1 MSAMT
6 KPSNYP
12 QPLSLLIGAL
22 GGEGGGVLSEWLTA
36 IAHHAGYAAQSTS
49 IPGVAQR
56 TGATTYFFELYPV
69 PTAQLGGRQPV
80 FSLNPIPGRLDALVS
95 SELLETARAVSNGLP
110 SPDRTLIITSSSRT
124 LTNAERMHLGD
135 GRLDDAALIT
145 IVQSA
150 CRAHHLLDMHRI
162 ARENGTVVSAVM
174 LGAIAGSGLLP
185 FAKDDYIAIVR
196 DSGRGAQASLA
207 GFEAARQR
215 VQQGRE
221 QAALAQQLVGEAV
234 ATTVVKTVSGVTPDS
249 SPDLLNEFPVL
260 SRDVLALGLARV
272 VEYQDTVYGTLYL
285 ERMRCVHIAEASADA
300 SADSTSAK
308 VGMRE
313 DENHL
318 TKNHAIDGALHDAA
332 HQNANDIADGAITR
346 EVARWLALWMAYDDI
361 VRVADLKSRAARRQR
376 VRNEVRVAEGDVLK
390 TYEYFK
396 PGVPEIAALLPAPLA
411 DRLKEANRRRLA
423 EGRPAW
429 EMPVRLASH
438 TILGTL
444 LLRTLAAMKHLR
456 RWSSRYVEEQAL
468 IDEWLGAVQEGAK
481 QSRSLGFE
489 IAQCGR
495 LIKGYGSTNERGR
508 DNLLHVIRHL
518 AQPAFGSAPERA
530 SAIRRARDA
539 ALADDAGKAL
549 DKTLNELGAAPRAI
563 KAQTIR
569 WMPRNR
575 IKTGT
580 TQ

>member
-6 KPSNYP
+6 KTSIYP

-36 IAHHAGYAAQSTS
+36 IARHAGYAAQSTS

-69 PTAQLGGRQPV
+69 PVAQLGGRQPV

-95 SELLETARAVSNGLP
+95 SEMLETARAVSNGLP

-135 GRLDDAALIT
+135 GRLDDATLIS

-196 DSGRGAQASLA
+196 ESGRGALASLA
-207 GFEAARQR
+207 GFEAAWQR

-221 QAALAQQLVGEAV
+221 QAALAQQLVGDVV
-234 ATTVVKTVSGVTPDS
+234 AATVAKTVAGAALDS
-249 SPDLLNEFPVL
+249 SPDVLNEFPAPAQ
-260 SRDVLALGLARV
+260 DVLALGLARV
-272 VEYQDTVYGTLYL
+272 IEYQDATYGTRYL
-285 ERMRCVHIAEASADA
+285 ERMRRVKIAELSAVKTASKSGDIPEE
-300 SADSTSAK
+300 AK
-308 VGMRE
+308 HHTTDDVE
-313 DENHL
+313 
-318 TKNHAIDGALHDAA
+318 
-332 HQNANDIADGAITR
+332 DGAITR

-361 VRVADLKSRAARRQR
+361 VRVADLKSRAARSQR
-376 VRNEVRVAEGDVLK
+376 VRSEARVAEGDVLK

-396 PGVPEIAALLPAPLA
+396 PGIPEIAALLPAPLA
-411 DRLKEANRRRLA
+411 DRLKDANRRRLA

-456 RWSSRYVEEQAL
+456 RWSSRYAEEQAL
-468 IDEWLGAVQEGAK
+468 IDEWLGAVQAGAM
-481 QSRSLGFE
+481 QSRLLGFE

-518 AQPAFGSAPERA
+518 AQPAFGSASERA
-530 SAIRRARDA
+530 NAIRRARDA

-549 DKTLNELGAAPRAI
+549 DKALNELGAPPRAI
-563 KAQTIR
+563 KAQPIR

-575 IKTGT
+575 ITTGPAK
-580 TQ
+580 

>member
-6 KPSNYP
+6 KPSSYP

-36 IAHHAGYAAQSTS
+36 IARHAGYAAQSTS

-56 TGATTYFFELYPV
+56 TGATTYFFEMYPLPV
-69 PTAQLGGRQPV
+69 AQLGGRQPV

-110 SPDRTLIITSSSRT
+110 SPERTLIITSSSRT

-135 GRLDDAALIT
+135 GRVDDAALIA

-150 CRAHHLLDMHRI
+150 CRAHHLLDMQRI

-196 DSGRGAQASLA
+196 ESGRGARASLA
-207 GFEAARQR
+207 GFEAAWQR
-215 VQQGRE
+215 VHEGRE
-221 QAALAQQLVGEAV
+221 QAAFAQQLVGDVVAKTASKAV
-234 ATTVVKTVSGVTPDS
+234 AGSAAVSSADV
-249 SPDLLNEFPVL
+249 LNEFPAPA
-260 SRDVLALGLARV
+260 RDILALGLARV
-272 VEYQDTVYGTLYL
+272 IEYQDAAYGRLYL
-285 ERMRCVHIAEASADA
+285 ERMRRVHFAEAGAMT
-300 SADSTSAK
+300 ST
-308 VGMRE
+308 
-313 DENHL
+313 
-318 TKNHAIDGALHDAA
+318 
-332 HQNANDIADGAITR
+332 IADMQVQAKQPTTDDVAEGAITR

-361 VRVADLKSRAARRQR
+361 VRVADLKSRAARSQR
-376 VRNEVRVAEGDVLK
+376 VRSEARVAEGDVLK

-411 DRLKEANRRRLA
+411 DRLKDANRQRIA

-429 EMPVRLASH
+429 EVPVKLASH
-438 TILGTL
+438 TIAGTL
-444 LLRTLAAMKHLR
+444 LLRALAAVKHLR
-456 RWSSRYVEEQAL
+456 RWGSRFAEEQAL
-468 IDEWLGAVQEGAK
+468 INEWLVAVQEGAK
-481 QSRSLGFE
+481 QSSPLGFE

-508 DNLLHVIRHL
+508 DNLLHMIRQL
-518 AQPAFGSAPERA
+518 AQPAFGSAEERA
-530 SAIRRARDA
+530 DAIRRARTA

-549 DKTLNELGAAPRAI
+549 DKTLNELGAAPRAM
-563 KAQTIR
+563 KAQPIR

-575 IKTGT
+575 IKTGPAP
-580 TQ
+580 

>member
-6 KPSNYP
+6 KTSTYP

-22 GGEGGGVLSEWLTA
+22 GGEGGGVLSEWLIA
-36 IAHHAGYAAQSTS
+36 IARHAGYAAQSTS

-124 LTNAERMHLGD
+124 LTNAERMYLGD
-135 GRLDDAALIT
+135 GRLDDVTLLS

-150 CRAHHLLDMHRI
+150 CRAHHLLDMQRI

-196 DSGRGAQASLA
+196 ESGRGAQASLA
-207 GFEAARQR
+207 GFEAAWQR

-221 QAALAQQLVGEAV
+221 QAALAQQLVGDAV
-234 ATTVVKTVSGVTPDS
+234 AKTVAKTVAGAALDS
-249 SPDLLNEFPVL
+249 SSDVLNEFPAPA
-260 SRDVLALGLARV
+260 RDVLALGLARV
-272 VEYQDTVYGTLYL
+272 IEYQDAAYGALYL
-285 ERMRCVHIAEASADA
+285 ERMRRVHIAEASTDA
-300 SADSTSAK
+300 STDSTSAK
-308 VGMRE
+308 AGMRE
-313 DENHL
+313 DEKHL

-361 VRVADLKSRAARRQR
+361 VRVADLKSRAARSQR
-376 VRNEVRVAEGDVLK
+376 VRSEARVAEGDVLK

-411 DRLKEANRRRLA
+411 DRLKDANRRRLA

-456 RWSSRYVEEQAL
+456 RWGSRYAEEQAL
-468 IDEWLGAVQEGAK
+468 IDEWLGAVQAGAM
-481 QSRSLGFE
+481 QSRLLGFE

-518 AQPAFGSAPERA
+518 AQPAFGSASERA

-549 DKTLNELGAAPRAI
+549 DKALNELGAPPRAI
-563 KAQTIR
+563 KAQPIR

-575 IKTGT
+575 ITTGPAK
-580 TQ
+580 

>member
-1 MSAMT
+1 MSAMIKT
-6 KPSNYP
+6 STYP

-36 IAHHAGYAAQSTS
+36 IARHAGYAAQSTS

-69 PTAQLGGRQPV
+69 PSAQLGGRQPV

-135 GRLDDAALIT
+135 GRLDDATLIS

-185 FAKDDYIAIVR
+185 FAKDDYIAMVR
-196 DSGRGAQASLA
+196 ESGRSAPASLA
-207 GFEAARQR
+207 GFEAAWQQ

-221 QAALAQQLVGEAV
+221 QAALARQLVGDVV
-234 ATTVVKTVSGVTPDS
+234 ATTMAKTVTGAALDS
-249 SPDLLNEFPVL
+249 SPDVLNEFPGPA
-260 SRDVLALGLARV
+260 RDVLALGLARV
-272 VEYQDTVYGTLYL
+272 IEYQDAAYGALYL
-285 ERMRCVHIAEASADA
+285 ERMRRVKIAEVSAVTTASKSADIPA
-300 SADSTSAK
+300 EAK
-308 VGMRE
+308 HHTTDDVE
-313 DENHL
+313 
-318 TKNHAIDGALHDAA
+318 
-332 HQNANDIADGAITR
+332 DGAITR

-361 VRVADLKSRAARRQR
+361 VRVADLKSRAARSQR
-376 VRNEVRVAEGDVLK
+376 VRSEARVAEGDVLK

-396 PGVPEIAALLPAPLA
+396 PGIPEIAALLPAPLA
-411 DRLKEANRRRLA
+411 DRLKDANRRRIA

-444 LLRTLAAMKHLR
+444 LLRALAAMKHLR
-456 RWSSRYVEEQAL
+456 RWSSRYAEEQAL
-468 IDEWLGAVQEGAK
+468 IDEWLGAVQAGAM
-481 QSRSLGFE
+481 QSRTLGFE

-518 AQPAFGSAPERA
+518 AQPAFGSASERA
-530 SAIRRARDA
+530 NAIRRARDA

-549 DKTLNELGAAPRAI
+549 DKALNELGAPPRAI
-563 KAQTIR
+563 KAQPIR

-575 IKTGT
+575 ITTGPAK
-580 TQ
+580 

>member
-6 KPSNYP
+6 KPSSYP

-36 IAHHAGYAAQSTS
+36 IARHAGYAAQSTS

-56 TGATTYFFELYPV
+56 TGATTYFFEMYPV
-69 PTAQLGGRQPV
+69 PLAQLGGRQPV

-135 GRLDDAALIT
+135 GRLDDEALIA

-150 CRAHHLLDMHRI
+150 CRAHHLLDMQRL

-185 FAKDDYIAIVR
+185 FVKDDYIAIVR

-207 GFEAARQR
+207 GFEAAWRR
-215 VQQGRE
+215 VHEGRE
-221 QAALAQQLVGEAV
+221 QAAFAQQLVGD
-234 ATTVVKTVSGVTPDS
+234 VVEKTVGKMVAGTALGS
-249 SPDLLNEFPVL
+249 SADVLNEFPAPA
-260 SRDVLALGLARV
+260 RDILVLGLARV
-272 VEYQDTVYGTLYL
+272 IEYQDAAYGDLYL
-285 ERMRCVHIAEASADA
+285 ERMRRVNVAEASAA
-300 SADSTSAK
+300 TSTSA
-308 VGMRE
+308 
-313 DENHL
+313 
-318 TKNHAIDGALHDAA
+318 
-332 HQNANDIADGAITR
+332 DIQEEAKHHTTDDVEHGAITR

-361 VRVADLKSRAARRQR
+361 VRVADLKSRAARSQR
-376 VRNEVRVAEGDVLK
+376 VRSEARVAEGDVLK

-411 DRLKEANRRRLA
+411 DRLKDANRRRIA

-429 EMPVRLASH
+429 ELPVRLASH
-438 TILGTL
+438 TIAGTL
-444 LLRTLAAMKHLR
+444 LLRMLAMVKHLR
-456 RWSSRYVEEQAL
+456 RWGSRYAEEQAL
-468 IDEWLGAVQEGAK
+468 INEWLAAVQEGAK
-481 QSRSLGFE
+481 QSSSLGFE
-489 IAQCGR
+489 IAECGR

-518 AQPAFGSAPERA
+518 AQPASGSALKRA
-530 SAIRRARDA
+530 DAIRRARTA

-575 IKTGT
+575 IKTGP

>member
-6 KPSNYP
+6 KPSTYP

-36 IAHHAGYAAQSTS
+36 IARHAGYAAQSTS

-56 TGATTYFFELYPV
+56 TGATTYFFEMYPV
-69 PTAQLGGRQPV
+69 PVAQLGGRQPV
-80 FSLNPIPGRLDALVS
+80 FSLNPIPGRLDALLS

-135 GRLDDAALIT
+135 GRLDDAALIA
-145 IVQSA
+145 IMQSA
-150 CRAHHLLDMHRI
+150 CRAHHLLDMQRI

-196 DSGRGAQASLA
+196 QSGRGAQASLA
-207 GFEAARQR
+207 GFEAAWQR
-215 VQQGRE
+215 VQEGRE
-221 QAALAQQLVGEAV
+221 QAAFAQQLVGDVV
-234 ATTVVKTVSGVTPDS
+234 AKTVSKAVAGTALDS
-249 SPDLLNEFPVL
+249 SADGLNEFPAPA
-260 SRDVLALGLARV
+260 RDILALGLARV
-272 VEYQDTVYGTLYL
+272 IEYQDAAYGTLYL
-285 ERMRCVHIAEASADA
+285 ERMRRVHIAEATAVSSTVA
-300 SADSTSAK
+300 SADIQKEAK
-308 VGMRE
+308 HPTTDDVE
-313 DENHL
+313 E
-318 TKNHAIDGALHDAA
+318 
-332 HQNANDIADGAITR
+332 GAITR

-361 VRVADLKSRAARRQR
+361 VRVADLKSRAARSQR
-376 VRNEVRVAEGDVLK
+376 VRSEARVAEGDVLK

-396 PGVPEIAALLPAPLA
+396 PGAPEIAALLPAPLA
-411 DRLKEANRRRLA
+411 DRLKDANRRRLA

-429 EMPVRLASH
+429 EVPVKLASH
-438 TILGTL
+438 TIAGTL

-456 RWSSRYVEEQAL
+456 RWGSRYAEEQAL
-468 IDEWLGAVQEGAK
+468 IDEWLGAVQQGAQ

-518 AQPAFGSAPERA
+518 AQPAFGSALERA
-530 SAIRRARDA
+530 DAIRRARTA

-549 DKTLNELGAAPRAI
+549 DQTLGELGAPPRAI

-575 IKTGT
+575 IKTGS

>member
-6 KPSNYP
+6 KTSTVP

-36 IAHHAGYAAQSTS
+36 IARHAGYAAQSTS

-56 TGATTYFFELYPV
+56 TGATTYFFEMYPV
-69 PTAQLGGRQPV
+69 PVAQLGGRQPV

-124 LTNAERMHLGD
+124 LTNTERMHLGD
-135 GRLDDAALIT
+135 GRLDDAALIA
-145 IVQSA
+145 IMQSA
-150 CRAHHLLDMHRI
+150 CRAHHLLDMQRI

-207 GFEAARQR
+207 GFEAAWQR
-215 VQQGRE
+215 VQKGRD
-221 QAALAQQLVGEAV
+221 QAAFAQQLVGDAV
-234 ATTVVKTVSGVTPDS
+234 TDVVANA
-249 SPDLLNEFPVL
+249 SPAVLNEFPAVARDLL
-260 SRDVLALGLARV
+260 SLGLARV
-272 VEYQDTVYGTLYL
+272 IEYQDAAYGTLYL
-285 ERMRCVHIAEASADA
+285 ERMRRVQIAEDSGRADA
-300 SADSTSAK
+300 ESHVA
-308 VGMRE
+308 E
-313 DENHL
+313 
-318 TKNHAIDGALHDAA
+318 
-332 HQNANDIADGAITR
+332 GAITR

-361 VRVADLKSRAARRQR
+361 VRVADLKSRAARSQR
-376 VRNEVRVAEGDVLK
+376 VRSEARVAVGDVLK

-411 DRLKEANRRRLA
+411 DRLKDANRRRIA

-429 EMPVRLASH
+429 EVPVKLASH

-444 LLRTLAAMKHLR
+444 LLRTLAALKHAR
-456 RWSSRYVEEQAL
+456 RWSSRYAEEQAL
-468 IDEWLGAVQEGAK
+468 IDEWLGAVQQGAQ
-481 QSRSLGFE
+481 QSSSLGFE

-518 AQPAFGSAPERA
+518 AQPAFGSAMERA
-530 SAIRRARDA
+530 DAIRRARTA
-539 ALADDAGKAL
+539 ALADDAGRAL
-549 DKTLNELGAAPRAI
+549 DKTLSELGATPRAI
-563 KAQTIR
+563 KAQPIR

-575 IKTGT
+575 IKTGPA
-580 TQ
+580 Q